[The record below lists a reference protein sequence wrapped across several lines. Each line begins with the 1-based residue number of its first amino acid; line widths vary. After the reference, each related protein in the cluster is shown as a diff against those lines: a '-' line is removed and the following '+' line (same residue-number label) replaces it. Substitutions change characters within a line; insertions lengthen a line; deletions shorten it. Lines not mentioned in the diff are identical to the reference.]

1 MTGRELNL
9 FTLSPE
15 GEPNLIL
22 NSTGKNPCRPLAGI
36 RDRGR
41 RPCEGFSDASATQ
54 PVVSARAAFRDFR
67 DADVRSASSE
77 MTDML
82 CAMPRPGRAS
92 LSRGYAMIFRSSG
105 RRTESL
111 WLSRVAGHSNPMTGI
126 HRSNLSCRTILFL
139 IVLMGLPTAARS
151 ATLENSAKGLARK
164 IDAAL
169 PPGDGASVEIRNL
182 STLTPS
188 EIAIVKKT
196 LDAELQIRE
205 SRTAS
210 NTVSIVEVL
219 VTLSENVKGFVWSAE
234 IRQGD
239 HYRVAFVTLPKSTEN
254 QIAPRAKSLSLHA
267 EKFWEGPERILDAAV
282 AWIAEGNQ
290 RLVLLVPDGMLVR
303 TFDGGSAIKIPIESF
318 QTHTRNPEGTLL
330 EPLSVL
336 LEPNVCTVALNPP
349 AVRECHH
356 APKLSALPSIP
367 GHGQVT
373 PIHSICGAGFQI
385 MASGGGDDSLPDT
398 VQAFEEQ
405 SGSFV
410 AVSEELNFPG
420 PVSLHNAPNM
430 ANPTAVVRNLQTGN
444 YEAYGLSI
452 SCER

>member
-1 MTGRELNL
+1 ML
-9 FTLSPE
+9 TLSPE

-22 NSTGKNPCRPLAGI
+22 ISTGKNPCRPLAGI

-41 RPCEGFSDASATQ
+41 RPCEGFSEASATQ

-82 CAMPRPGRAS
+82 CAMSPRERA
-92 LSRGYAMIFRSSG
+92 LVSRGYAMIFRSSG
-105 RRTESL
+105 RRAGSL

-139 IVLMGLPTAARS
+139 IVLMGLPKAARS
-151 ATLENSAKGLARK
+151 ATLQDSAKELARK
-164 IDAAL
+164 IDAAVTSR
-169 PPGDGASVEIRNL
+169 DGVLLEVRNL

-188 EIAIVKKT
+188 EIAIIQQT
-196 LDAELQIRE
+196 LDAELRNRE
-205 SRTAS
+205 ARILLNSAP
-210 NTVSIVEVL
+210 VIQVV
-219 VTLSENVKGFVWSAE
+219 VTLAENVKGLVWSAE
-234 IRQGD
+234 LRQGD
-239 HYRVAFVTLPKSTEN
+239 ISRIVFVTLPKSTEN

-282 AWIAEGNQ
+282 AWVAEGDQ
-290 RLVLLVPDGMLVR
+290 RLVLLVPDGLLVR

-336 LEPNVCTVALNPP
+336 LEPNVCTVALNPA
-349 AVRECHH
+349 AVRECHP

-373 PIHSICGAGFQI
+373 RIHSICGAGFQI
-385 MASGGGDDSLPDT
+385 LASGGGDDSLPDT

-430 ANPTAVVRNLQTGN
+430 ANPTAVVRHLQTGN